1 MVNSVKGHMNQRQW
15 IPIEDSS
22 QLQARRM
29 LAIPLVFTLVVTIFF
44 LIIGFFVGFPIVAV
58 LGAAI
63 SGGFM
68 WNVYRTADVVVL
80 KMVGGLPASEHEH
93 ARLFNVIDGLCVVG
107 GDPRPALRV
116 VGIEY
121 PVALAVGMPG
131 EAGTIIV
138 SAGFLKSMGRVEM
151 EAVMAHIM
159 WRVRTGDVG
168 LTTYMLALSAA
179 VQRFGGNKVMQ
190 SVVARVVDDRT
201 VMWADIAACQAT
213 RYPPSMVSALEIV
226 ERAYDIPLG
235 RIGAQPLWFAAPDSA
250 TDDSNQTDTV
260 STMGFARPPLADR
273 IAVLKEI

>member
-1 MVNSVKGHMNQRQW
+1 MNQRQS

-22 QLQARRM
+22 QLQERRM
-29 LAIPLVFTLVVTIFF
+29 LAIPVVFTLVVTIFF
-44 LIIGFFVGFPIVAV
+44 LIVGFLIGFPIIA
-58 LGAAI
+58 LIGAAI

-68 WNVYRTADVVVL
+68 WNVYRTADEVVL

-131 EAGTIIV
+131 EAGTIVV

-151 EAVMAHIM
+151 EAVMAHVM
-159 WRVRTGDVG
+159 WRLRTGDVG
-168 LTTYMLALSAA
+168 LTTYMLALSVA
-179 VQRFGGNKVMQ
+179 VKRFGGDKFMP
-190 SVVARVVDDRT
+190 SVVARVADERT
-201 VMWADIAACQAT
+201 VMWADVAACQAT
-213 RYPPSMVSALEIV
+213 RYPPAMVSALEIV
-226 ERAYDIPLG
+226 ERAAGIPLG
-235 RIGAQPLWFAAPDSA
+235 RIGAQPLWFATPDS
-250 TDDSNQTDTV
+250 TGDDSNQSGSA
-260 STMGFARPPLADR
+260 STMGFARSPLADR

>member
-1 MVNSVKGHMNQRQW
+1 MNQRQW
-15 IPIEDSS
+15 IPIEESS
-22 QLQARRM
+22 QSQARRM
-29 LAIPLVFTLVVTIFF
+29 FAFPVSFSFVITIIF
-44 LIIGFFVGFPIVAV
+44 LIIGIIIGIPVIAAV
-58 LGAAI
+58 VGAAI

-68 WNVYRTADVVVL
+68 WNVYRNSNDVVL

-131 EAGTIIV
+131 EAGTIVV
-138 SAGFLKSMGRVEM
+138 SAGFLKTMGRVEM

-159 WRVRTGDVG
+159 WRLRTGDIG
-168 LTTYMLALSAA
+168 LTTYMLALTAA
-179 VQRFGGNKVMQ
+179 VQRFGGDKAMKAVITR
-190 SVVARVVDDRT
+190 VADERT
-201 VMWADIAACQAT
+201 VMWADVAACQAT
-213 RYPPSMVSALEIV
+213 RYPPAMVSALEIV
-226 ERAYDIPLG
+226 ERAAGIPLG
-235 RIGAQPLWFAAPDSA
+235 RIGAQPLWFATPDS
-250 TDDSNQTDTV
+250 TRDDSNHSGGG

>member
-1 MVNSVKGHMNQRQW
+1 MNQRQW

-22 QLQARRM
+22 QLMTRRM
-29 LAIPLVFTLVVTIFF
+29 FAFPVTFTLFVTIVF
-44 LIIGFFVGFPIVAV
+44 LVVGSISVGLPIIAALV
-58 LGAAI
+58 GAAL

-68 WNVYRTADVVVL
+68 WNVYRTAGDVVL

-93 ARLFNVIDGLCVVG
+93 ARLFNIIDGLCVVG

-131 EAGTIIV
+131 EAGTIVV
-138 SAGFLKSMGRVEM
+138 SAGFLKTMGRVEM
-151 EAVMAHIM
+151 EAVMAHVM
-159 WRVRTGDVG
+159 WRLRTGDIG

-179 VQRFGGNKVMQ
+179 LQRFGADKVMQ
-190 SVVARVVDDRT
+190 KVIARVSDERT
-201 VMWADIAACQAT
+201 VMWADVAACQAT
-213 RYPPSMVSALEIV
+213 RYPPAMVSALEIV
-226 ERAYDIPLG
+226 ERAASIPLG
-235 RIGAQPLWFAAPDSA
+235 RIGAQPLWFATPDSA
-250 TDDSNQTDTV
+250 DDDSNQSGRA

>member
-1 MVNSVKGHMNQRQW
+1 MNQRQW

-22 QLQARRM
+22 QLQARRI
-29 LAIPLVFTLVVTIFF
+29 LAIPLAFTLAVTIFF
-44 LIIGFFVGFPIVAV
+44 LIVGAVIGLPLIAAVVGAV
-58 LGAAI
+58 I

-68 WNVYRTADVVVL
+68 WDVHRTADDVVL

-131 EAGTIIV
+131 EAGTIVV
-138 SAGFLKSMGRVEM
+138 SAGFLKTMGRVEM

-159 WRVRTGDVG
+159 WRLRTGDIG

-179 VQRFGGNKVMQ
+179 LQRFGADKVMQ
-190 SVVARVVDDRT
+190 KVIARVADERT
-201 VMWADIAACQAT
+201 VMWADVAACQAT
-213 RYPPSMVSALEIV
+213 RYPPAMVSALEIV
-226 ERAYDIPLG
+226 ERAAAIPLG
-235 RIGAQPLWFAAPDSA
+235 RIGAQPLWFATPEPAG
-250 TDDSNQTDTV
+250 DDSIQSGSA
-260 STMGFARPPLADR
+260 STIGFARPSLTDR